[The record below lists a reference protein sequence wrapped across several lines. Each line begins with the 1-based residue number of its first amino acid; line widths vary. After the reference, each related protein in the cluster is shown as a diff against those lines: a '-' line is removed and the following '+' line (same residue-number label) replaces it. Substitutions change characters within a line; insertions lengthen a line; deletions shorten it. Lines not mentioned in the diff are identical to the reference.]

1 MHNLIPLTS
10 LCGVI
15 PYLSVYPKLPNSLD
29 IRLQKTK
36 FIPNFAR
43 DFQKINS
50 IEPFYNTQI
59 L

>member
-10 LCGVI
+10 LCGTI
-15 PYLSVYPKLPNSLD
+15 PYLSVCPKLPNSLD
-29 IRLQKTK
+29 ILLQKMK

-50 IEPFYNTQI
+50 VEPFYNI
-59 L
+59 HVL